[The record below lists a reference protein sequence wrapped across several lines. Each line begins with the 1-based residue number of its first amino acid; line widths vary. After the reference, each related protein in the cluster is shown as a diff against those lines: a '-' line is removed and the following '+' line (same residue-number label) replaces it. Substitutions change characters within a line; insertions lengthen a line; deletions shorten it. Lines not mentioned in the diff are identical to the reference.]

1 MQSLRQRPGVTVHEE
16 RDDADGAHVHRGY
29 RARNVVTV
37 RLSAPS
43 RAGRLIQGAV
53 GRVNANVHGPLW
65 WIAPDDPAR
74 VEACAGAAVEARRK
88 AEAYA
93 QALGLS
99 LGRII
104 EVRESGSGWLG
115 EPRPVARAVATYE
128 PRIDVEPGSIDVSA
142 SVEVTFEVSS
152 G

>member
-1 MQSLRQRPGVTVHEE
+1 EVMALDPSADDALATVTRQTSELAEMDVEPAKRSTTGVTVHEE

-29 RARNVVTV
+29 RARSVVTV

-104 EVRESGSGWLG
+104 EVR
-115 EPRPVARAVATYE
+115 
-128 PRIDVEPGSIDVSA
+128 
-142 SVEVTFEVSS
+142 
-152 G
+152 